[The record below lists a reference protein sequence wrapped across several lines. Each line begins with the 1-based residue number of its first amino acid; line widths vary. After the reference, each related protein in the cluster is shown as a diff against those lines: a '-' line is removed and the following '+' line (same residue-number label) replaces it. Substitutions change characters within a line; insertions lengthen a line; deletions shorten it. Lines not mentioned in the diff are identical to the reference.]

1 LGRSAKPLVVAPGAF
16 KHALTAAQ
24 AADAIAHGLERAG
37 WPVVRFPVADGGNG
51 TLDCFLAQ
59 GGKRRT
65 TSVRDPL
72 GRPITAA
79 FGFLPDRTTAV
90 VEMALASGIELVR
103 RRDALRAD
111 SGGTGQ
117 LIRAALDR
125 GARRI
130 IVGLGGSATT
140 DGGAGCLRA
149 LGVRL
154 MDANGKDIPPGGGG
168 LARLHRI
175 DARKLDPRLR
185 QTELIIAADVQNPVV
200 GENGAAVVFAPQK
213 GASAGDVR
221 VLDANLRRFF
231 GLVRDQIGV
240 DVLTTSGGG
249 AAGGLAAGLMAFTGA
264 QIKPGIG
271 LLLDSCNFD
280 EVAAGAAGVIVGEGH
295 LDAQS
300 LMGKAPIG
308 VAQRASRN
316 GLPVVALC
324 GRVSASPDALAAA
337 GINAAWPIIDSP
349 MPLGEAVRRSGELLE
364 RAAFRLGQTLGVIT
378 KP

>member
-1 LGRSAKPLVVAPGAF
+1 MAASSRPLVVAPGAF

-37 WPVVRFPVADGGNG
+37 WSVVRFPVADGGNG

-59 GGKRRT
+59 GGKRHT
-65 TSVRDPL
+65 APVRDPL

-79 FGFLPDRTTAV
+79 FGFLPDRKTAV
-90 VEMALASGIELVR
+90 IEMALASGIELVR
-103 RRDALRAD
+103 RRDAQRAD

-154 MDANGKDIPPGGGG
+154 MNAHGADIPPGGGG
-168 LARLHRI
+168 LSHLARI
-175 DARKLDPRLR
+175 DARKLDRRLR
-185 QTELIIAADVQNPVV
+185 HTELIIAADVRNPVV
-200 GENGAAVVFAPQK
+200 GENGAAAVFAPQK
-213 GASAGDVR
+213 GASPADVA
-221 VLDANLRRFF
+221 VLDANLRHFF
-231 GLVRDQIGV
+231 SLLRDQIGV
-240 DVLTTSGGG
+240 DVLTKPGGG

-264 QIKPGIG
+264 QLKPGIE
-271 LLLDSCNFD
+271 LLLDSCGFD
-280 EVAAGAAGVIVGEGH
+280 TVLQGAAGVIVGEGH

-308 VAQRASRN
+308 VAQRASRH
-316 GLPVVALC
+316 GLPVIALC
-324 GRVSASPDALAAA
+324 GRVSVSPDALAAA
-337 GINAAWPIIDSP
+337 GISAAWPIIDSP

>member
-1 LGRSAKPLVVAPGAF
+1 MDRSAKPLVVAPGAF

-37 WPVVRFPVADGGNG
+37 WSVVRFPVADGGNG

-59 GGKRRT
+59 GGMRHT
-65 TSVRDPL
+65 TPVRDPL

-79 FGFLPDRTTAV
+79 FGFLPDQKTAV
-90 VEMALASGIELVR
+90 IEMALASGVELVR
-103 RRDALRAD
+103 RRNALRAD

-154 MDANGKDIPPGGGG
+154 MNAHGADIPPGGGG
-168 LARLHRI
+168 LAHLARI

-185 QTELIIAADVQNPVV
+185 QTEFIIAADVRNPVV
-200 GENGAAVVFAPQK
+200 GENGAAVVFGPQK
-213 GASAGDVR
+213 GASPADVA
-221 VLDANLRRFF
+221 VLDANLRHFF
-231 GLVRDQIGV
+231 NLVRDQIGV
-240 DVLTTSGGG
+240 DVLNTPGGG

-264 QIKPGIG
+264 QIRPGIE
-271 LLLDSCNFD
+271 LLLDSCGFD
-280 EVAAGAAGVIVGEGH
+280 TVLQGAAGVIVGEGH

-308 VAQRASRN
+308 VAQRASRH
-316 GLPVVALC
+316 GLPVMALC
-324 GRVSASPDALAAA
+324 GRVSAPPDALAAA
-337 GINAAWPIIDSP
+337 GISAAWPIIDSP
-349 MPLGEAVRRSGELLE
+349 MSMGEAVRRSGELLE
-364 RAAFRLGQTLGVIT
+364 RAAFRLGQTLGVII